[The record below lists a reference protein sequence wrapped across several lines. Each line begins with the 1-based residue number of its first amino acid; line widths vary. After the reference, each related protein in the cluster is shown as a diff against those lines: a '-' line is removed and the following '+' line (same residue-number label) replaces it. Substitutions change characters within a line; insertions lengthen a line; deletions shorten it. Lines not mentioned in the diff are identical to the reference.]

1 MTKVTAI
8 RQEVI
13 TIKPPRFRTVAMQI
27 EGDAPYMQARFSA
40 KAMQAMTDKMK
51 AGSTARSKRTR
62 EARDFEKDFI
72 EAQHISEE
80 GWVGIPAT
88 AFRNA
93 CIDACRAVGF
103 KMTLAKMSVFIESD
117 GLDKVDGTPLVKLI
131 AGKPEKTE
139 LAVRNSTGVLD
150 IRVRPLWRK
159 WGAKVRVRFD
169 EDQFTTQDVVNL
181 LARAGQ
187 QIGIGEGRPYSKQS
201 AGLGYGLFTVKELN

>member
-1 MTKVTAI
+1 MSKVTAL

-13 TIKPPRFRTVAMQI
+13 TIKPPKFRTLTVTI
-27 EGDAPYMQARFSA
+27 EGSAPYMQARFSA

-51 AGSTARSKRTR
+51 AGSTAKSKTKR
-62 EARDFEKDFI
+62 EARDFDDDFQQ
-72 EAQHISEE
+72 AQHFSEE

-103 KMTLAKMSVFIESD
+103 KMTLAKMSVFIEAD

-139 LAVRNSTGVLD
+139 LAVRNATGVLD

-159 WGAKVRVRFD
+159 WSAKVRLRFD
-169 EDQFTTQDVVNL
+169 EDQFTVSDVTNL
-181 LARAGQ
+181 LSRAGQ
-187 QIGIGEGRPYSKQS
+187 QIGIGEGRPYSRQS
-201 AGLGYGLFTVKELN
+201 AGLGYGTFDVKGVA